1 MATLADEL
9 RSEIMQQCNENTKSF
24 LTRREHV
31 INEIRS
37 GKREVFFTLRHH
49 YCNYEDGRKAAREI
63 EEGVPHNDGYRL
75 SSAGCADC
83 VGITYRNG
91 KHYAQF
97 FKKGGN
103 HTVKSDYQYVD
114 VDDTQFWR
122 KEYLYNREELLD
134 LGGYFEREGFR
145 VFVSLCSDHDARWPY
160 TYNAFNIAELIVTL

>member
-9 RSEIMQQCNENTKSF
+9 RSEIMQQCKENTKSF

-37 GKREVFFTLRHH
+37 GKREVFFTLRRH
-49 YCNYEDGRKAAREI
+49 YCNYEDERKAEREV
-63 EEGVPHNDGYRL
+63 EKNVAHPEGYRL
-75 SSAGCADC
+75 SSSGCVDN

-97 FKKGGN
+97 IKGN
-103 HTVKSDYQYVD
+103 NWYDKSDCQYVD
-114 VDDTQFWR
+114 VDDTPYWR
-122 KEYLYNREELLD
+122 KDYLYNREELLD

-145 VFVSLCSDHDARWPY
+145 VFVSLCSDYDARYPY
-160 TYNAFNIAELIVTL
+160 TYNAFNIADLIVTL

>member
-9 RSEIMQQCNENTKSF
+9 RSEIMQQCKENTKSF

-49 YCNYEDGRKAAREI
+49 YRNYEDGRKAAREI
-63 EEGVPHNDGYRL
+63 EEGVLHNDGYRL

-97 FKKGGN
+97 LKKGGS
-103 HTVKSDYQYVD
+103 HSVESDWQYVD

-122 KEYLYNREELLD
+122 KDYLYNREELLD

-160 TYNAFNIAELIVTL
+160 TYNAFNIADLIVTL

>member
-9 RSEIMQQCNENTKSF
+9 RSEIMQQCKENTKSF

-49 YCNYEDGRKAAREI
+49 YCNYEDQRKAAREV
-63 EEGVPHNDGYRL
+63 EKNVAHPEGYRL
-75 SSAGCADC
+75 SSAGCVDN

-97 FKKGGN
+97 IKGN
-103 HTVKSDYQYVD
+103 NWHDKSDCQYID
-114 VDDTQFWR
+114 VDDTPYWR
-122 KEYLYNREELLD
+122 KDYLYNREELLD
-134 LGGYFEREGFR
+134 LGRYFESEGFH
-145 VFVSLCSDHDARWPY
+145 VHVNLCSDYDARWPY
-160 TYNAFNIAELIVTL
+160 TYNAFNISSLIVSL

>member
-9 RSEIMQQCNENTKSF
+9 RSEIMQQCKENTKSF

-49 YCNYEDGRKAAREI
+49 YRNYEDGRKAAREV
-63 EEGVPHNDGYRL
+63 EKNVAHPEGYRL
-75 SSAGCADC
+75 SSSGCVDN

-91 KHYAQF
+91 KHFAQF

-103 HTVKSDYQYVD
+103 RSVESDWQYVD

-145 VFVSLCSDHDARWPY
+145 VFVSLCSDYDARYPY
-160 TYNAFNIAELIVTL
+160 TYNAFNIADLIVTL